1 MFIREHNGHKYQ
13 IDIQDE
19 KAIIAAS
26 SFAGIPVK
34 GIAKCDP
41 NDVYDI
47 EKGIKLAIRRCD
59 EKIAVKKMARGQQ
72 KLAAAEKEYL
82 AAKERL
88 EMMQQYADDAE
99 INLVKTSKEL
109 ADYLNIL

>member
-1 MFIREHNGHKYQ
+1 MFIRYHNGHKYQ
-13 IDIQDE
+13 IDTSQDE
-19 KAIIAAS
+19 KIVAMS

-41 NDVYDI
+41 NDVYDM

-72 KLAAAEKEYL
+72 KLAAAEKEFE

-109 ADYLNIL
+109 ADYLNTL

>member
-1 MFIREHNGHKYQ
+1 
-13 IDIQDE
+13 
-19 KAIIAAS
+19 
-26 SFAGIPVK
+26 
-34 GIAKCDP
+34 
-41 NDVYDI
+41 
-47 EKGIKLAIRRCD
+47 
-59 EKIAVKKMARGQQ
+59 MARGQQ

-109 ADYLNIL
+109 ADYLNTL